1 VKEYVAAHSGRVEI
15 VDSRERGAHFQIRLP
30 VAPAVQ
36 SR

>member
-1 VKEYVAAHSGRVEI
+1 VEI